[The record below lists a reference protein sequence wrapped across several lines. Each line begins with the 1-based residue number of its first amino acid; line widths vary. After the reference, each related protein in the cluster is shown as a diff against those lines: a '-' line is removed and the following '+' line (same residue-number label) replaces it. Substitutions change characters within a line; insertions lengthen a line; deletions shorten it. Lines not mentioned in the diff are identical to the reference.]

1 MSGNEVLRGYSIH
14 NKQQAQ
20 NAEAIAGSALTE
32 ALQAKTDA
40 ENADTKAQEGIDNA
54 ATAQTKAE
62 EIDDKADDALDG
74 VMLVVKQE
82 IGIWKLYFK
91 N

>member
-20 NAEAIAGSALTE
+20 IAQGTAESALTE

-40 ENADTKAQEGIDNA
+40 ENADTKA
-54 ATAQTKAE
+54 
-62 EIDDKADDALDG
+62 
-74 VMLVVKQE
+74 
-82 IGIWKLYFK
+82 
-91 N
+91 